1 MPYFDKPKVWNKYFT
16 DKQNRK
22 NLLIKIT
29 ISSLSMSYKLLKI
42 LYRPRQCLTKRG
54 CFFACPNVSA
64 TSGRPIKGFLSKNLI
79 HSTKHKTSN
88 QPPINDKSIT
98 YSKQLRFISISIPF
112 YQHFKMEMKRNC
124 MERDIKSRSWRHEAA
139 VKRIGRGIPEKTGL
153 GQNASHTPPS
163 ASQPPPLF

>member
-1 MPYFDKPKVWNKYFT
+1 MPYFNKPKVWNKYFT

-29 ISSLSMSYKLLKI
+29 IRSLSMSYKVLKI
-42 LYRPRQCLTKRG
+42 LYHPRQCLAKRG
-54 CFFACPNVSA
+54 SFFACPNVSA
-64 TSGRPIKGFLSKNLI
+64 ASGRPVKGLLSKILI

-88 QPPINDKSIT
+88 QPPINNKSIT

-124 MERDIKSRSWRHEAA
+124 MEKDIKSRGWRHEAV
-139 VKRIGRGIPEKTGL
+139 VKRIGRGIPEKTRRRRCFGSYISSVL
-153 GQNASHTPPS
+153 
-163 ASQPPPLF
+163 